1 MKIKMISI
9 MGLVS
14 LTVLMGIAVAQAQ
27 EGIVDSEVGLSK
39 SSVFDVPTPEAFT
52 YKGVMP
58 GNDPVFKRA
67 YPGAP
72 PQIPHN
78 IELMT
83 PVKAA
88 VNYCLSCHGRSQ
100 ELSQPLQGKPT
111 AIPVSHY
118 TDLRHSPDKVGAGLV
133 GARYVCTQCH
143 VPQADVAPLVE
154 NKF

>member
-1 MKIKMISI
+1 MHTIIVTIALTLCLNGLTSI
-9 MGLVS
+9 
-14 LTVLMGIAVAQAQ
+14 AQAE
-27 EGIVDSEVGLSK
+27 EGIKDSDMGLSK
-39 SSVFDVPTPEAFT
+39 QSIFDVPTPERFN
-52 YKGVMP
+52 YQGVMP
-58 GNDPVFKRA
+58 GNDPVYKRA

-83 PVKAA
+83 PVKAT
-88 VNYCLSCHGRSQ
+88 VNYCLSCHGHSA

-111 AIPVSHY
+111 PMPASHY
-118 TDLRHSPDKVGAGLV
+118 TDLRNAPDKVGKKLI

-143 VPQADVAPLVE
+143 VPQADVAPLVK

>member
-1 MKIKMISI
+1 MKNRIMKIA
-9 MGLVS
+9 LVAC
-14 LTVLMGIAVAQAQ
+14 LAGMLGIAQAE
-27 EGIVDSEVGLSK
+27 EGIVDRNMGLSK
-39 SSVFDVPTPEAFT
+39 SSVFDVPTPERFD
-52 YKGVMP
+52 YQGVMP
-58 GNDPVFKRA
+58 GTDPVYERA

-83 PVKAA
+83 PVKAS
-88 VNYCLSCHGRSQ
+88 VNYCLSCHGRAE

-111 AIPVSHY
+111 PIPPSHY
-118 TDLRHSPDKVGAGLV
+118 TDLRHAPDKVGKQLV

-143 VPQADVAPLVE
+143 VPQADVKPLVK

>member
-1 MKIKMISI
+1 MKNRIMKIS
-9 MGLVS
+9 LVAC
-14 LTVLMGIAVAQAQ
+14 LAGVMGIVQA
-27 EGIVDSEVGLSK
+27 EDAIKDSDTGLSPQ
-39 SSVFDVPTPEAFT
+39 SVFEVPTPEAFD

-58 GNDPVFKRA
+58 GTDPVYKRA

-83 PVKAA
+83 PVKAS
-88 VNYCLSCHGRSQ
+88 VNYCLSCHGSSA
-100 ELSQPLQGKPT
+100 ELSQPLKGKPT
-111 AIPVSHY
+111 PIPVSHY
-118 TDLRHSPDKVGAGLV
+118 TDLRHKPDTATKKLV

-143 VPQADVAPLVE
+143 VPQADVEPLVK

>member
-1 MKIKMISI
+1 MKNTILKSALTACLTGLMSI
-9 MGLVS
+9 AHAAD
-14 LTVLMGIAVAQAQ
+14 GIA
-27 EGIVDSEVGLSK
+27 ESDMGLSK
-39 SSVFDVPTPEAFT
+39 ASVFDVPTPAPFK
-52 YKGVMP
+52 YQGVMP
-58 GNDPVFKRA
+58 GSGIVYKRA

-83 PVKAA
+83 PVKTM
-88 VNYCLSCHGRSQ
+88 VNYCLSCHGRAE

-111 AIPVSHY
+111 PIPASHY
-118 TDLRHSPDKVGAGLV
+118 TDLRHAPGKVGSKVV

-143 VPQADVAPLVE
+143 VPQADVDPLVK

>member
-1 MKIKMISI
+1 MKINIVKTALIACLAGLMSI
-9 MGLVS
+9 AQAEE
-14 LTVLMGIAVAQAQ
+14 GIA
-27 EGIVDSEVGLSK
+27 DSDMGLSK
-39 SSVFDVPTPEAFT
+39 RSVFDVPAPERFD
-52 YKGVMP
+52 YEGVMP
-58 GNDPVFKRA
+58 GTDPVYTRA

-88 VNYCLSCHGRSQ
+88 VNYCLSCHGRTD

-111 AIPVSHY
+111 PIPASHY
-118 TDLRHSPDKVGAGLV
+118 TDLRHAPGKVGNALA

-143 VPQADVAPLVE
+143 VPQADVTPLMK
-154 NKF
+154 NAF

>member
-1 MKIKMISI
+1 MKNKIITAAMTLCLGSAVSIVQAADAIK
-9 MGLVS
+9 
-14 LTVLMGIAVAQAQ
+14 
-27 EGIVDSEVGLSK
+27 DSSTGLSK
-39 SSVFDVPTPEAFT
+39 QSVFEVPTPEAFN

-58 GNDPVFKRA
+58 GTDPVYMRA

-88 VNYCLSCHGRSQ
+88 VNYCLSCHGSSA
-100 ELSQPLQGKPT
+100 ELSQPLKDKPT
-111 AIPVSHY
+111 PIPVSHY
-118 TDLRHSPDKVGAGLV
+118 TDLRHAPDMATKKLV

-143 VPQADVAPLVE
+143 VPQADVEPLVK

>member
-1 MKIKMISI
+1 MINI
-9 MGLVS
+9 FMNTALITFMIGFMGLAQAEQ
-14 LTVLMGIAVAQAQ
+14 GIA
-27 EGIVDSEVGLSK
+27 DSDTGLSK
-39 SSVFDVPTPEAFT
+39 HSVFDVPTPEAFE
-52 YKGVMP
+52 YQGVMP
-58 GNDPVFKRA
+58 GTDPVYQRA

-88 VNYCLSCHGRSQ
+88 VNYCLSCHGSSA
-100 ELSQPLQGKPT
+100 ELSQPLKDKPT
-111 AIPVSHY
+111 PIPVSHY
-118 TDLRHSPDKVGAGLV
+118 TDLRHAPDTAAKKLV

-143 VPQADVAPLVE
+143 VPQANVAPLVK

>member
-1 MKIKMISI
+1 MKNRIMKIT
-9 MGLVS
+9 LVAC
-14 LTVLMGIAVAQAQ
+14 LAGVLGIAQA
-27 EGIVDSEVGLSK
+27 EDAIKDSDTGLSK
-39 SSVFDVPTPEAFT
+39 QSVFEVPTPEAFD
-52 YKGVMP
+52 YLGVMP
-58 GNDPVFKRA
+58 GTDPVYKRA

-88 VNYCLSCHGRSQ
+88 VNYCLSCHGNSA
-100 ELSQPLQGKPT
+100 ELSQPLKDKPT
-111 AIPVSHY
+111 PIPVSHY
-118 TDLRHSPDKVGAGLV
+118 TDLRHQPDVAAKKLV

-143 VPQADVAPLVE
+143 VPQADVAPLVK

>member
-1 MKIKMISI
+1 MKNRIMKTALISCMAAF
-9 MGLVS
+9 MGL
-14 LTVLMGIAVAQAQ
+14 AQAA
-27 EGIVDSEVGLSK
+27 ESIKDSDTGLSK
-39 SSVFDVPTPEAFT
+39 QSVFDVPTPEAFD

-58 GNDPVFKRA
+58 GNDPVYKRA

-83 PVKAA
+83 PVKAG
-88 VNYCLSCHGRSQ
+88 VNYCLSCHGSSA
-100 ELSQPLQGKPT
+100 ELSQPLKGKPT
-111 AIPVSHY
+111 PIPVSHY
-118 TDLRHSPDKVGAGLV
+118 TDLRHQPDVATKKLV

-143 VPQADVAPLVE
+143 VPQADVAPLVK